1 MENNVSSN
9 NSNNNN
15 NNNNNDNDNNSST
28 SMIIM
33 LLQIVIGKFL
43 NSMNEIPSKIN
54 MYSTHNIKET
64 GNIPYS
70 HQQSLSKNLT
80 NGCTQ
85 FLGYLSKLYKPDNNV
100 IFIIIHSK

>member
-1 MENNVSSN
+1 MEDNVSSN

-15 NNNNNDNDNNSST
+15 NNDNDKNSST

-54 MYSTHNIKET
+54 MYSTHNVKET
-64 GNIPYS
+64 GNIP
-70 HQQSLSKNLT
+70 
-80 NGCTQ
+80 
-85 FLGYLSKLYKPDNNV
+85 
-100 IFIIIHSK
+100 

>member
-1 MENNVSSN
+1 MKNNVHSTTSN
-9 NSNNNN
+9 DNNNN
-15 NNNNNDNDNNSST
+15 NNDNNNNDNDNNSSS

-64 GNIPYS
+64 GNIP
-70 HQQSLSKNLT
+70 
-80 NGCTQ
+80 
-85 FLGYLSKLYKPDNNV
+85 
-100 IFIIIHSK
+100 

>member
-28 SMIIM
+28 STIIM

-64 GNIPYS
+64 GNIP
-70 HQQSLSKNLT
+70 
-80 NGCTQ
+80 
-85 FLGYLSKLYKPDNNV
+85 
-100 IFIIIHSK
+100 

>member
-1 MENNVSSN
+1 MENNVHSN
-9 NSNNNN
+9 NSNDNDNNNNN

-64 GNIPYS
+64 GNIP
-70 HQQSLSKNLT
+70 
-80 NGCTQ
+80 
-85 FLGYLSKLYKPDNNV
+85 
-100 IFIIIHSK
+100 

>member
-1 MENNVSSN
+1 MENNVHSN
-9 NSNNNN
+9 NSNDNNNN

-64 GNIPYS
+64 GNIP
-70 HQQSLSKNLT
+70 
-80 NGCTQ
+80 
-85 FLGYLSKLYKPDNNV
+85 
-100 IFIIIHSK
+100 

>member
-15 NNNNNDNDNNSST
+15 NNNNNNNDNDNNSST
-28 SMIIM
+28 SIIIM

-54 MYSTHNIKET
+54 MYGTHNIKET
-64 GNIPYS
+64 GNIP
-70 HQQSLSKNLT
+70 
-80 NGCTQ
+80 
-85 FLGYLSKLYKPDNNV
+85 
-100 IFIIIHSK
+100 

>member
-1 MENNVSSN
+1 MENNV
-9 NSNNNN
+9 SNNNN
-15 NNNNNDNDNNSST
+15 NNHNNHNNNNNNNDNNSST

-64 GNIPYS
+64 GNIP
-70 HQQSLSKNLT
+70 
-80 NGCTQ
+80 
-85 FLGYLSKLYKPDNNV
+85 
-100 IFIIIHSK
+100 

>member
-1 MENNVSSN
+1 MEDNVSSN

-15 NNNNNDNDNNSST
+15 NDNDKNSST

-64 GNIPYS
+64 GNIP
-70 HQQSLSKNLT
+70 
-80 NGCTQ
+80 
-85 FLGYLSKLYKPDNNV
+85 
-100 IFIIIHSK
+100 